1 MFAEY
6 RLKGLSLI
14 TYHLSPITYSMS
26 LIENDSRPLP
36 IPDDSDELLL
46 IAYMDNELGAEQ
58 RQAFERRLTG
68 EPQLRQR
75 LAEYEKTW
83 NVLNFLETLE
93 TNQEQVYSTLE
104 LIAVQ
109 VESDAKSQ
117 AARQRKTNAIRSFF
131 LWTLLFGLGFL
142 GYQTVDRFS
151 QVHEQQKIDDLRIIE
166 RLDQYYL
173 LDEISSE
180 IDEID
185 FLRRL
190 HQSETLD

>member
-1 MFAEY
+1 
-6 RLKGLSLI
+6 
-14 TYHLSPITYSMS
+14 MS
-26 LIENDSRPLP
+26 LIEHESRPLP
-36 IPDDSDELLL
+36 IPDDSDELVL
-46 IAYMDNELGAEQ
+46 IAYMDNELGQEQ
-58 RQAFERRLTG
+58 RQAFERRLTE

-75 LAEYEKTW
+75 LTEFKKTW
-83 NVLNFLETLE
+83 NILNFLEMLE

-109 VESDAKSQ
+109 VEGDAKSQ
-117 AARQRKTNAIRSFF
+117 AARQSKANFVHSFL
-131 LWTLLFGLGFL
+131 LWTLLFGLAFL
-142 GYQTVDRFS
+142 GYQAVDRFS
-151 QVHEQQKIDDLRIIE
+151 QVHEQQEIDDLRVIE

-190 HQSETLD
+190 HKSEILD

>member
-1 MFAEY
+1 
-6 RLKGLSLI
+6 
-14 TYHLSPITYSMS
+14 MS
-26 LIENDSRPLP
+26 LIENESRPLP

-58 RQAFERRLTG
+58 RQAFEKRLTE

-75 LAEYEKTW
+75 LTEFERTW
-83 NVLNFLETLE
+83 NVLEFLETHL

-109 VESDAKSQ
+109 VESDAKSW
-117 AARQRKTNAIRSFF
+117 AANQSRANAIRSFT
-131 LWTLLFGLGFL
+131 LWTLLFGLAFL
-142 GYQTVDRFS
+142 GYHTVDQYS
-151 QVHEQQKIDDLRIIE
+151 HVNETQETNDLRIIE

-173 LDEISSE
+173 LDEKATAE
-180 IDEID
+180 IDAIE

-190 HQSETLD
+190 YESEILD

>member
-1 MFAEY
+1 
-6 RLKGLSLI
+6 
-14 TYHLSPITYSMS
+14 MS

-46 IAYMDNELGAEQ
+46 IAYMDNELGPEQ
-58 RQAFERRLTG
+58 RQAFEKRLA
-68 EPQLRQR
+68 EAPQLRQR
-75 LAEYEKTW
+75 LVEYEKTW

-109 VESDAKSQ
+109 VESDAKSWV
-117 AARQRKTNAIRSFF
+117 ARKRKSNAIRSFL

-142 GYQTVDRFS
+142 GYQTVDRF
-151 QVHEQQKIDDLRIIE
+151 EQQEIDDLRIIE

-180 IDEID
+180 IDGID

-190 HQSETLD
+190 HKSEILD